1 MSKTKDS
8 NGKLSI
14 RDAMKIADAAL
25 HDEYWELTLTGAI
38 GLIEHT
44 GREVQQ
50 RYKQY
55 ANKHTDR
62 EFEVDENN
70 GNVWVV
76 QINENGLHNTSR
88 AFSKPERWIVNR
100 LQEIMEISKDFYR
113 GEFIVQYSPGN
124 GFIGYYSEWSSAD
137 TLERALEIASNC
149 HELGWH
155 SKIMKYSGDHYANV
169 EID

>member
-1 MSKTKDS
+1 MSY

-25 HDEYWELTLTGAI
+25 HDEYWELTLKDAI
-38 GLIEHT
+38 GLIEQT
-44 GREVQQ
+44 GREVQK

-55 ANKHTDR
+55 ANRHPNR
-62 EFEVDENN
+62 EFEIDENN

-76 QINENGLHNTSR
+76 QINENGLRNTSR

-113 GEFIVQYSPGN
+113 GEFIVCYYPGYDYD
-124 GFIGYYSEWSSAD
+124 FLGYYSEWESVDS
-137 TLERALEIASNC
+137 LEKAMEIAAW
-149 HELGWH
+149 HHRIGWH
-155 SKIMKYSGDHYANV
+155 SKIMKYSGDHYSNV